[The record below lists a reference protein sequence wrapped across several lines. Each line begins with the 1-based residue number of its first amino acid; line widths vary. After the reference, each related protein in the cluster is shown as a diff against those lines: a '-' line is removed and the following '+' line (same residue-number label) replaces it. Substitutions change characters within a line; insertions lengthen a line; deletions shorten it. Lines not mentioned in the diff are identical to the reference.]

1 MLRIKNLNQ
10 GQKLGFGK
18 AKVNFAGLTSTLR
31 LDEKQSGPTPV
42 VKKLD
47 EDEYSKYLDGI
58 DEKKKK
64 FTVTKQGRR
73 RVTPLER
80 GWTSA
85 TMQGK
90 RFGPPEDK
98 STDAT
103 YDNFDSIL
111 IETKMLSPM
120 TSLFGRTRVLRLL
133 MITGNGNGLLGYTL
147 SKSRWGQGQGSYR
160 RAINRAG
167 NRVVFYDRYE
177 NRTVYHDFFSQ
188 FGNSRVFVQQKP
200 YGFGVSAHR
209 IIKAACELIGIKD
222 LRVTVEGANNPV
234 NILKAFLLGLLRQ
247 RTHQA
252 LANEKGLHLVEFRAE
267 MGNFPLVVASPE
279 NGKVRTEDEIE
290 NDEILDFEM
299 VS

>member
-1 MLRIKNLNQ
+1 MWSHLTSVLTSTTTRSLLISQTSLNLTVTREAHSFFSSRQAKQLWKSVTSVSNQGRIKGRGRGLLRIKNLNQ

-147 SKSRWGQGQGSYR
+147 SKSRWGQIG
-160 RAINRAG
+160 RAH
-167 NRVVFYDRYE
+167 V
-177 NRTVYHDFFSQ
+177 
-188 FGNSRVFVQQKP
+188 
-200 YGFGVSAHR
+200 
-209 IIKAACELIGIKD
+209 
-222 LRVTVEGANNPV
+222 
-234 NILKAFLLGLLRQ
+234 
-247 RTHQA
+247 
-252 LANEKGLHLVEFRAE
+252 
-267 MGNFPLVVASPE
+267 
-279 NGKVRTEDEIE
+279 
-290 NDEILDFEM
+290 
-299 VS
+299 